1 LKPLSAFVGMTGE
14 MRELATV
21 VSKVRLDFPFSCK
34 EIFVIFV
41 IWECCFFLFTVA
53 DSAYFW
59 MCNLFLLS
67 CDSQQ
72 VISLHAAMFLSDTQW
87 EEVTK
92 TVPF

>member
-41 IWECCFFLFTVA
+41 I
-53 DSAYFW
+53 
-59 MCNLFLLS
+59 
-67 CDSQQ
+67 
-72 VISLHAAMFLSDTQW
+72 
-87 EEVTK
+87 
-92 TVPF
+92 